1 MLTATALIASVFLN
15 GVNIDGLR
23 GQSFEKCRAVKIDD
37 NGDVHLDCPAYQ
49 VEQAPAAQKAQPA
62 AHIETAAPKAVTAS
76 TTASLS
82 KHYWLVAEQTAEC
95 AALVDVEI
103 FLNASRLRSVKQA
116 ESQSGVDITPKVK
129 AGKNSLTVLVSRK
142 AGADGAAQA
151 ACGRVF
157 IGSGTEAAGSKAVVE
172 DVVRDHKLAVPAS
185 RDETFELAFEAR

>member
-15 GVNIDGLR
+15 GVNIDGLHN
-23 GQSFEKCRAVKIDD
+23 QSFEKCRAVKIDD

-62 AHIETAAPKAVTAS
+62 THTETTGAKAVTAS
-76 TTASLS
+76 TAASLS

-116 ESQSGVDITPKVK
+116 ETQSGVDISQKVR
-129 AGKNSLTVLVSRK
+129 AGKNSLNVIDCTSAMTIAR
-142 AGADGAAQA
+142 AA
-151 ACGRVF
+151 
-157 IGSGTEAAGSKAVVE
+157 
-172 DVVRDHKLAVPAS
+172 
-185 RDETFELAFEAR
+185 